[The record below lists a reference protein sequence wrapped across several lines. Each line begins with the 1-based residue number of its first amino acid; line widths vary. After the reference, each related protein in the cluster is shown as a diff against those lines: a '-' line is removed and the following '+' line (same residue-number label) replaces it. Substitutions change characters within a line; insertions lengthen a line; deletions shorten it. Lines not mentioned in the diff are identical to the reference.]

1 MGLEIDLEESD
12 AHKKHLSMLIIR
24 LDFIKN
30 DIDGSE
36 EWERHVECIEEVQA
50 YLYKQVE
57 NYEKEKEGN

>member
-1 MGLEIDLEESD
+1 MGLDLEGSED
-12 AHKKHLSMLIIR
+12 NKHLSMLIIR

-36 EWERHVECIEEVQA
+36 EWEKHVECIEEVQA

-57 NYEKEKEGN
+57 KYEKEKEGN